1 MANGTCLSRISPLSL
16 ETFVSS
22 WALLSFLALLTRWS
36 RQSRCSLCSWGRE
49 GGGGGVLGMKS
60 PTKQRK
66 FINHMHVPPSFLL
79 PSPLFLHLP
88 SLPLSL
94 STPPPP
100 PPPPSP
106 LLSLSPIPLPPTLSP
121 PSTLPFKQVFLS
133 LYEGSYALTG
143 GPASPLGPSLTGGP
157 TSPCT

>member
-49 GGGGGVLGMKS
+49 GGGGGGGVLGMKS

-100 PPPPSP
+100 LPYYLSLQPPSLP
-106 LLSLSPIPLPPTLSP
+106 LSLHPPLSP
-121 PSTLPFKQVFLS
+121 SNKCSCHCMKAAMHSQVVL
-133 LYEGSYALTG
+133 LLH
-143 GPASPLGPSLTGGP
+143 
-157 TSPCT
+157 